1 MLKVAPH
8 TASDRAATL
17 VLIFAIPAAFVL
29 LCLGWHRIALGT
41 FPNAGQFAA
50 WALAA
55 FIACGAIALARAVAS
70 ERVRLKSVKSRSA
83 RDHTW
88 MAYFALLLFISATGA
103 LSSFIYYAEGTT
115 VVSESIASCED
126 CLKRLQSTTEL
137 AVETNVYNELRNNVQ
152 RIQSAIEIEIIN
164 KRNCGDGPAVIGL
177 IRNMQDYLP
186 SYRRP
191 TGRIPNCD
199 PEQIDGVVNLYR
211 QQRDQQLPLSDAY
224 RTDRVA
230 EKAAVRSDLSGV
242 MERNRTALNS
252 ATDVLAK
259 ESVNGL
265 ASARTIVE
273 KVVNDM
279 EEFSLRVRNLSAA
292 VEWSCKINLQDAR
305 GLGSFWQIFGIV
317 RSRLDRVSTQGYIF
331 FAIVIDCM
339 LVMFFARV
347 IRGAPDDTGEDPP
360 DPDSPT
366 PPVGLWGAP
375 R

>member
-17 VLIFAIPAAFVL
+17 VLVFAIPGAFVL

-50 WALAA
+50 WTLAA
-55 FIACGAIALARAVAS
+55 FIAFGAIALARAVAS
-70 ERVRLKSVKSRSA
+70 ERVRLKGIKSKSA

-88 MAYFALLLFISATGA
+88 VAYFGLLLFISATGA

-115 VVSESIASCED
+115 VVSESIESCAD
-126 CLKRLQSTTEL
+126 CLKRLQSTTAA
-137 AVETNVYNELRNNVQ
+137 AVETNVYNELRNNVE
-152 RIQSAIEIEIIN
+152 RIQSAIEIEIKN
-164 KRNCGDGPAVIGL
+164 RRNCGDGPAVIGL

-199 PEQIDGVVNLYR
+199 PEQIDGVIHLYR
-211 QQRDQQLPLSDAY
+211 QQRDEQLPLSDAY

-230 EKAAVRSDLSGV
+230 EKAAVWRDLSSV

-252 ATDVLAK
+252 ATHVLAK

-265 ASARTIVE
+265 ASARAIVE
-273 KVVNDM
+273 KVVNDV
-279 EEFSLRVRNLSAA
+279 EEFSLRVKNLSAA
-292 VEWSCKINLQDAR
+292 VEWSCKINMQDAR

-317 RSRLDRVSTQGYIF
+317 RSRIDRVSTQGYIL

-347 IRGAPDDTGEDPP
+347 IRGAPDDTGEDPG
-360 DPDSPT
+360 DPDAPA
-366 PPVGLWGAP
+366 PPVGLWGRP